1 MKNDHGATAGT
12 RRYFYIYL
20 AYRNIAGV
28 SRLFI
33 RFEGAFMDLLNHDI
47 AHEFP
52 EHLDKMRALKTS
64 NQHFAK
70 LFSQYD
76 EDNHAIAQYELGDG
90 AISDEGLEELKKKRL
105 KTKDEIY
112 EMLKAA

>member
-1 MKNDHGATAGT
+1 
-12 RRYFYIYL
+12 
-20 AYRNIAGV
+20 
-28 SRLFI
+28 
-33 RFEGAFMDLLNHDI
+33 MDLLNHDI

-52 EHLDKMRALKTS
+52 EHIEKMRELKTS

-70 LFSQYD
+70 LFTQYD
-76 EDNHAIAQYELGDG
+76 EDNHAIAKYELGDG
-90 AISDEGLEELKKKRL
+90 AISEEGLEELKKRRL